1 MKVAEIGKV
10 KQGQIQLEHCSRG
23 VRGTNIACR
32 SGGYCYDI
40 MFDRKKQK
48 MDGGQSEMHEK
59 HRVMNKEKI
68 IKDDGRYLIF
78 YSFTPERN
86 DEKNGGEEKH
96 RCRS

>member
-1 MKVAEIGKV
+1 
-10 KQGQIQLEHCSRG
+10 
-23 VRGTNIACR
+23 
-32 SGGYCYDI
+32 
-40 MFDRKKQK
+40 

>member
-1 MKVAEIGKV
+1 
-10 KQGQIQLEHCSRG
+10 
-23 VRGTNIACR
+23 
-32 SGGYCYDI
+32 
-40 MFDRKKQK
+40 
-48 MDGGQSEMHEK
+48 MHEK